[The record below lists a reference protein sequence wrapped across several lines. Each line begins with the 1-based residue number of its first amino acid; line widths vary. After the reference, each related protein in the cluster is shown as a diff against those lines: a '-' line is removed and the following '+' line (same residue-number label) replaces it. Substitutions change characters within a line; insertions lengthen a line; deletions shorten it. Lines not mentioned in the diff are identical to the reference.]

1 MKSTPFSLF
10 MSILTIYT
18 IFAIDIDKGFFSQD
32 ASIYFSTVHL
42 ISMGIF
48 TAEIICLTQTDPEYL
63 FHFYFWIDIFSTLT
77 MILEV
82 IWIEDLMNS
91 VENIQVAI
99 SFARVSKASRF
110 SKIGARST
118 KIMKL
123 IRLIKLIKFI
133 RKDNCEP
140 N

>member
-1 MKSTPFSLF
+1 
-10 MSILTIYT
+10 
-18 IFAIDIDKGFFSQD
+18 
-32 ASIYFSTVHL
+32 
-42 ISMGIF
+42 MGIF
-48 TAEIICLTQTDPEYL
+48 TAEIIVMVQTDPDYL

-77 MILEV
+77 MLLEI
-82 IWIEDLMNS
+82 IWIEDVMNS

-133 RKDNCEP
+133 RKDPCDNEIP
-140 N
+140 QEI

>member
-1 MKSTPFSLF
+1 

-18 IFAIDIDKGFFSQD
+18 IFAIDIDKGFFGKS
-32 ASIYFSTVHL
+32 ASVYFSGVHL

-48 TAEIICLTQTDPEYL
+48 TAEIIIMSRTDPDYP
-63 FHFYFWIDIFSTLT
+63 FHFYFWIDVFSTLT

-133 RKDNCEP
+133 RKDEN
-140 N
+140 